1 MNDLI
6 LIESQSARTEKM
18 NGVSD
23 SHAIEHL
30 NKAKALTMAM
40 WQGVGVATTAQMAE
54 YYESPLDTVQSFIK
68 NNRDELES
76 DGLRVVRGDDLK
88 VLKNIVMSSNDIT
101 DLDSINRLTIWTPRA
116 ALRLGMLLRD
126 SPIAKAVRTVLLNI
140 VESATQPRPAHDLAI
155 RKLDL
160 KIEIA
165 RLELEKLELQ
175 REYYAPLPHSPAI
188 PIQQELNLDIEQ
200 RFKQSQKDLL
210 KAKALENEYKAQQLE
225 QKYAPKINSKL
236 SGIENTESVEA
247 YMRERAKFNP
257 NAKTHIGNANS
268 DSTKLLY
275 PNYLQYCSQ
284 HNLAFVAMQSFSK
297 VLMHFAYTSLE
308 VRLSKGRDRDGCF
321 LRGVSF

>member
-1 MNDLI
+1 M
-6 LIESQSARTEKM
+6 T
-18 NGVSD
+18 
-23 SHAIEHL
+23 
-30 NKAKALTMAM
+30 ALTHNYNGYTIS
-40 WQGVGVATTAQMAE
+40 Q
-54 YYESPLDTVQSFIK
+54 
-68 NNRDELES
+68 ES
-76 DGLRVVRGDDLK
+76 DGYTSL
-88 VLKNIVMSSNDIT
+88 T
-101 DLDSINRLTIWTPRA
+101 D
-116 ALRLGMLLRD
+116 M
-126 SPIAKAVRTVLLNI
+126 AKAAGKLVADYLKTDSSQAYFQGLSDDMNIPISSLIRIVQGKGKNQGTWAHPEIAIDFAKWCNVSFRIWANRTLRGVI
-140 VESATQPRPAHDLAI
+140 EGTATQPRPAHDLAI

-165 RLELEKLELQ
+165 KLELEKLELQ

-188 PIQQELNLDIEQ
+188 PIQQELALDLDIEQ
-200 RFKQSQKDLL
+200 RFKASQAALL
-210 KAKALENEYKAQQLE
+210 KSKALENEYKAQQLE

-247 YMRERAKFNP
+247 YMRERVKFNP
-257 NAKTHIGNANS
+257 NAKTHIGNANG

-284 HNLAFVAMQSFSK
+284 NNLAFVAMQSFSK